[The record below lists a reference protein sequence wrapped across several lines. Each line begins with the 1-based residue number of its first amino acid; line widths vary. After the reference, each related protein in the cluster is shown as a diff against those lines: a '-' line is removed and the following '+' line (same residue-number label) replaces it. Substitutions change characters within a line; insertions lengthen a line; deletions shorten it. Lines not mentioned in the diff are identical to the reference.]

1 MKNHL
6 FATFDGHKHWG
17 SRDIIILFCHV
28 ISEGSRN
35 LDQRVT
41 QLYAHEPIKV
51 IYHSAKFGG
60 HRHCGGRYKDF
71 KISRDLV
78 RQSDQKVQ

>member
-1 MKNHL
+1 MAISTEVVEIYFIL
-6 FATFDGHKHWG
+6 P
-17 SRDIIILFCHV
+17 RDL
-28 ISEGSRN
+28 RRP

-60 HRHCGGRYKDF
+60 NRHCGSRYKEF